1 VRHLLVASA
10 CLLPIACGSAG
21 QTGDR
26 GTDASAA
33 GDSGATRDLPPPLDL
48 AASPDLAFVDLDADG
63 LDDRQEL
70 AWAAAYLPY
79 LSISPNDGC
88 DTMGLL
94 VRVSPHPMDPTLIHI
109 IYDQLY
115 DQDCGLGGHVGDD
128 EVFAVTIDPAT
139 PPPAGIVAIK
149 AISHQGTACERDT
162 TCGRC
167 SGQTACQTLD
177 KAGVA
182 WPAVW
187 PSRAKHGSY
196 VDRSMTCTLFT
207 TCLDSCDD
215 NPSPRQP
222 PIVNAGEPG
231 HPLVHDLTTDGF
243 ITTQNGWKNMQLF
256 HWDPWVSMNFGGA
269 GDISKDLVDPAFD
282 TPACH

>member
-1 VRHLLVASA
+1 VRRAAV
-10 CLLPIACGSAG
+10 PIACLVIAACGSSSDTADGGDAG
-21 QTGDR
+21 SQRDSSLPGAADLS
-26 GTDASAA
+26 AS
-33 GDSGATRDLPPPLDL
+33 
-48 AASPDLAFVDLDADG
+48 SPDLGIIDLDGDG
-63 LDDRQEL
+63 LDDRMEL

-94 VRVSPHPMDPTLIHI
+94 VRVRPHPADGALIHI

-128 EVFAVTIDPAT
+128 EVFAITADPSR

-149 AISHQGTACERDT
+149 AISHQGTACERDSQ
-162 TCGRC
+162 CGQC
-167 SGQTACQTLD
+167 PGLGTCQTLPES
-177 KAGVA
+177 GTP

-187 PSRAKHGSY
+187 PSRSKHGSY
-196 VDRSMTCTLFT
+196 VDRSSACTLLN

-215 NPSPRQP
+215 NPTPRKP

-231 HPLVHDLTTDGF
+231 HPLVHDLTTEGF
-243 ITTQNGWKNMQLF
+243 ITVQNGWKNMQLF

-282 TPACH
+282 TPACR